1 MWAAQII
8 VNTYVIAV
16 GKRTYHMAKV
26 VFRAFGI
33 GKDFKGRS
41 SDDPRE
47 VFKLFLSKVMQ
58 FFEN

>member
-1 MWAAQII
+1 MWAAQI

-16 GKRTYHMAKV
+16 GKRSYHMAKV

-41 SDDPRE
+41 PSDDPQE
-47 VFKLFLSKVMQ
+47 VKMY
-58 FFEN
+58 